1 VDVNESALYGE
12 SGAVFSLPSET
23 DNTQQQHLGKTMA
36 KKITKPQPWTKDDV
50 RALKTMARE
59 KVKTTEIARK
69 LKRSLGATHQ
79 KAMRLGVTLG
89 ARRKTKKSST
99 APPRKP

>member
-1 VDVNESALYGE
+1 MDVNESAAYGE
-12 SGAVFSLPSET
+12 SWAVFSLPSET

-50 RALKTMARE
+50 RTLKTMARE
-59 KVKTTEIARK
+59 KEKTTEIARK

-79 KAMRLGVTLG
+79 KAMRLGVQLG
-89 ARRKTKKSST
+89 VR
-99 APPRKP
+99 